1 MVRLRR
7 LMLVMPNQEA
17 GISVTLPFVHS
28 TSYVQNVPMRTNGA
42 ARNNQHRGGL
52 GVYRSPSE
60 WRDERDRSRRF
71 QRAR

>member
-28 TSYVQNVPMRTNGA
+28 TSYVQNVPMRTNA
-42 ARNNQHRGGL
+42 PQR
-52 GVYRSPSE
+52 
-60 WRDERDRSRRF
+60 RDFALAISMFRLYDETARRF
-71 QRAR
+71 QPPIVSF